1 MRAKTHYLTEGGE
14 IKRHAN
20 AARFIGV
27 YASRLGVD
35 DVAAQLH
42 GDGRERAVIG
52 IVFNSDAAIEVLQG
66 DTRGPRY
73 SEIPETKNDG

>member
-1 MRAKTHYLTEGGE
+1 MPRVSALMIWRRNCTGTG
-14 IKRHAN
+14 
-20 AARFIGV
+20 
-27 YASRLGVD
+27 AS
-35 DVAAQLH
+35 
-42 GDGRERAVIG
+42 EPIG